1 MEGSS
6 QSILSLGHPETVL
19 TEGNI
24 AMTMNEYN
32 SKIQHFQVKSNSCA
46 ESFFLIFKE
55 TWVILSAAPADI
67 EHPE

>member
-1 MEGSS
+1 
-6 QSILSLGHPETVL
+6 
-19 TEGNI
+19 
-24 AMTMNEYN
+24 MTMNEYN
-32 SKIQHFQVKSNSCA
+32 SKIQHFQVKINSCA